1 MQNADC
7 RMKNEADGNLYSI
20 SSLAP
25 RSKPLACAATF
36 MWPQSTESVKFYWP
50 ATSLRTGGFEM
61 AKKPQNICVPV
72 DFSETSTAALD
83 YAKMLA
89 DSFGAKLH
97 LLHILA
103 NWLPGSE
110 MPLSPQVYTDIENSS
125 RRQLESLLSPED
137 RAKYQAWARMA
148 AARSLTC

>member
-1 MQNADC
+1 
-7 RMKNEADGNLYSI
+7 
-20 SSLAP
+20 
-25 RSKPLACAATF
+25 
-36 MWPQSTESVKFYWP
+36 
-50 ATSLRTGGFEM
+50 M

-125 RRQLESLLSPED
+125 RRQLESLLSSED
-137 RAKYQAWARMA
+137 RAKYQARIELISGGSEFVEIVRYARDHAIDMIVMGTHGRGA
-148 AARSLTC
+148 IAHMLMGSVAEKVVRKAPCPVLTVRHPDHKFEMP